1 MEAVIL
7 AGGFG
12 TRLSKI
18 IGDVPKPMAP
28 VSGNPFLFYLFNWL
42 REYPVEKVILS
53 VGYKSEFIV
62 SFFGNS
68 FFDIPIIYAVEEKP
82 LGTGG
87 ALKYALGKTK
97 GDNIMVLNGDTYFPV
112 DINRVYSFHTNGNY
126 KFSVALKRMENFSRY
141 GSVDCQGST
150 IVGFN
155 EKKPCD
161 EGLINGGIYLIN
173 RQFIESMQ
181 LPEMFSLEKDLL
193 EKEVI
198 LSTIKGIVFDDIFID
213 IGVPEDYERAA
224 TILHRE

>member
-1 MEAVIL
+1 
-7 AGGFG
+7 
-12 TRLSKI
+12 
-18 IGDVPKPMAP
+18 
-28 VSGNPFLFYLFNWL
+28 
-42 REYPVEKVILS
+42 
-53 VGYKSEFIV
+53 
-62 SFFGNS
+62 
-68 FFDIPIIYAVEEKP
+68 
-82 LGTGG
+82 
-87 ALKYALGKTK
+87 
-97 GDNIMVLNGDTYFPV
+97 MVLNGDTYFPV
-112 DINRVYSFHTNGNY
+112 DINRFYSFHTNGNY

-181 LPEMFSLEKDLL
+181 FPEMFSLEKDLL